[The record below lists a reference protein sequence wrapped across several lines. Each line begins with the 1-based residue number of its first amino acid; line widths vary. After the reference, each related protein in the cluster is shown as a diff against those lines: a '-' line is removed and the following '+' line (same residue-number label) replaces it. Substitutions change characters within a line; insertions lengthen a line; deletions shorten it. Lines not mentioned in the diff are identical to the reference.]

1 MGISYFY
8 IAADPVIEKER
19 GWSTGEEITMKSPY
33 VLTFTASISGRHAI
47 KGVSSSREKLT
58 VKYNEYMTSAFVSI

>member
-19 GWSTGEEITMKSPY
+19 GWSTGEEITMKPPY
-33 VLTFTASISGRHAI
+33 VLTLTASISGRHAI
-47 KGVSSSREKLT
+47 KSVSSSREKLT